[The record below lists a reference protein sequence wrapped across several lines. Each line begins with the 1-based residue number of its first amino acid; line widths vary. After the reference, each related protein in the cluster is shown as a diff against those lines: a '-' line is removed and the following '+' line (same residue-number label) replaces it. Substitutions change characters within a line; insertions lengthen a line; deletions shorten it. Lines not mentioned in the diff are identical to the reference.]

1 MKKIMSKNIT
11 KKLLIL
17 IIIVILFNFIVPNY
31 SHADFGGALFDPLF
45 DLFATIADAALAAL
59 QIFMY
64 DGGEGIDFFQLTVPN
79 RIFKASDYGM
89 EVDYGGEKE
98 EDYIKNHKDEI
109 TAVNQD
115 LLDETGWWT
124 YFTTSLDFRNNIL
137 LGGLHLIT
145 NADQIALETE
155 IKLSPYSIPV
165 IRYSPKTIFSN
176 EVPALDIN
184 FINPKI
190 WYTSNQVVGSTIPI
204 NQPDQAK
211 NERSVT
217 QILHSTIANWY
228 VALRNLAIVAL
239 LSVLLY
245 VGIRMVISASTTEK
259 SKYKQMLKDWVV
271 ALCIL
276 FFLHYLMSFI
286 LTFTE
291 TITNGINKS
300 TGDIV
305 VGIYTDDT
313 SGTLVTNMNGEPL
326 IYKTDLM
333 GLCRLK
339 IQSKDISAKL
349 VYLIFYIALV
359 IYTFMFTWTYVKR
372 AITMAFLT
380 LIAPVVAITY
390 PIDKIKD
397 GQAKAFNMWLKE
409 YIFNALLQPFH
420 LIIYTIFLGSSME
433 IAIKNPIFA
442 ILFLAFITPAEKI
455 LRSMFGFEKSSTAGG
470 MSTAASLFGGAA
482 VLKGISGLTGKIGA
496 KGANN
501 NKESKGK
508 DNIRTKD
515 KVTDSSAPG
524 LGDAFAGG
532 PELGPTS
539 PEGGQGRGGVT
550 RFTLG
555 NRRAGASNP
564 TNAQPVTSQQTQ
576 QRAQALNQGR
586 RYTVQSRTQGPS
598 RVNRGTQYTRPVNNG
613 NTVRT
618 MANRSLTPSARRTQS
633 HRAKGILG
641 ATGHVLGG
649 IGKFA
654 GRNAVKGLGLAAGAV
669 IGAAAGIAGG
679 DLEDVLTSTVTGAG
693 IGGMAAPALGRA
705 AVNTAKQI
713 PGVVNDIRDSY
724 EENAYGIEEAQLRQQ
739 ERELMSDELYEE
751 RVSKSLEKEAPD
763 GNVSKEEVRTAM
775 LVGAEYNNAGVTD
788 QKDIIKG
795 MKMEREIRNDMRARM
810 PDSVSDEEIDK
821 MARAR
826 SIAITKTASGLTPDY
841 LRKPENQK
849 DLKQSFINQGLSESD
864 ASDVLARIKKMKK
877 V

>member
-31 SHADFGGALFDPLF
+31 SQADLGGTIFGPLV
-45 DLFATIADAALAAL
+45 DLLATVADGFLAAL
-59 QIFMY
+59 QVFMY
-64 DGGEGIDFFQLTVPN
+64 DGGSSLSGFNFIIPYKIFNPSSYDLSADIANINVKVSEQNLNELNWWQQLQSNNSPMENLPFWITSIITGVDMSQ
-79 RIFKASDYGM
+79 IKKVQDAIKSSEYG
-89 EVDYGGEKE
+89 
-98 EDYIKNHKDEI
+98 
-109 TAVNQD
+109 
-115 LLDETGWWT
+115 
-124 YFTTSLDFRNNIL
+124 
-137 LGGLHLIT
+137 
-145 NADQIALETE
+145 
-155 IKLSPYSIPV
+155 IPV
-165 IRYSPKTIFSN
+165 VIYSPAKIFSN

-190 WYTSNQVVGSTIPI
+190 WYDENG
-204 NQPDQAK
+204 NEDQAK

-228 VALRNLAIVAL
+228 VALRNLAIVGL

-245 VGIRMVISASTTEK
+245 VGIRMVISASTTDK
-259 SKYKQMLKDWVV
+259 SKYKQMLKDWIV

-313 SGTLVTNMNGEPL
+313 NGTLVTNIFGDPL

-339 IQSKDISAKL
+339 VQSDNIMDKII
-349 VYLIFYIALV
+349 YLIFYIALV

-397 GQAKAFNMWLKE
+397 GQAQAFNMWLKE

-433 IAIKNPIFA
+433 IATKNPVFA

-482 VLKGISGLTGKIGA
+482 VLKGINGLTGKIGG

-539 PEGGQGRGGVT
+539 PEGDQGRGGVT

-555 NRRAGASNP
+555 NRRPGASNP

-751 RVSKSLEKEAPD
+751 RVRKSLEKEAPD